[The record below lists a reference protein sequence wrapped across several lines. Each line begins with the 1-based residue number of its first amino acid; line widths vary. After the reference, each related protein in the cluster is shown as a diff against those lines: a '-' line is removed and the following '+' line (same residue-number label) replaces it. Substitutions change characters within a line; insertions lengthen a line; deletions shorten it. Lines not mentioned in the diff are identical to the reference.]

1 MYRYHTKLA
10 CRASFAGR
18 YAPLSITFPCLTC
31 ATHTGTGLD
40 VHPNQHGGSATNNL
54 GLLVVLLGHAAGVNV
69 LTKPQRVSVEE
80 REDGLYVV
88 QLN

>member
-1 MYRYHTKLA
+1 M
-10 CRASFAGR
+10 
-18 YAPLSITFPCLTC
+18 
-31 ATHTGTGLD
+31 
-40 VHPNQHGGSATNNL
+40 HPNQHGGSATNNL
-54 GLLVVLLGHAAGVNV
+54 GLLAVLLGHAAEVNV